1 MMQDIDRG
9 VGCARVRTGV
19 VWERLFALSAHFC
32 CELKTARRIK
42 FINKNKL
49 IKYLLIINNK

>member
-1 MMQDIDRG
+1 MQDIDRG